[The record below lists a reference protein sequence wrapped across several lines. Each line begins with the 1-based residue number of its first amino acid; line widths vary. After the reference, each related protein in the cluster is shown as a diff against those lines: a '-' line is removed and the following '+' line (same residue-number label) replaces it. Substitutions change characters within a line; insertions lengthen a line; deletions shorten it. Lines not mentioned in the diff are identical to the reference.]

1 MKKTVLF
8 SLFLLSIGFAS
19 FAQNE
24 TKKLILIHSA
34 KILEQESRATYSA
47 AIIKAKE
54 KGWPIFYK
62 SKNNST
68 ASLVGIDEF
77 GQPKYLVGFSD
88 PVHAATV
95 NTNLIWP
102 GGTAGFNLSGN
113 NDSLTNKLGIWDEGK
128 SRITH
133 HELVGRVTQKDNATN
148 INDHST
154 HTLGIMINSG
164 INPMAKGMSYGLKG
178 AYAYD
183 WNNDASEMSAAAASG
198 MLISNHSYGVVCGWD
213 YNYDSTRW
221 EYNGRWNEKED
232 YNFGRYDADAQ
243 TFDSIAYN
251 APYYLIV
258 KSAGNSRSYN
268 GPAIGKN
275 YWRRDQNG
283 KWYDAGNRPDSLSS
297 NNSYG
302 IIPSDANAK
311 NLLTIG
317 AASGIP
323 SGYLKKEDVV
333 MPDFSSWGPT
343 DDGRIKPDLVADGVS
358 VLSGIATND
367 SSYGYLKGTSMS
379 SPNVA
384 GSLML
389 LQELSQQ
396 LSPKKFIRAATV
408 KALAIH
414 GANEAGLYLGPDY
427 KFGWGL
433 LNMSEAASV
442 LSNALSSKNSTSSV
456 DLVYEKTLQ
465 NKQVD
470 TFTIVASGI
479 KPVKATLVW
488 TDAKATIEKTLN
500 DTSSRLVNDLDL
512 KITTATTNFLP
523 WTLNPSIPDSPAV
536 KANNRLDNVE
546 KIELDTTSVGKT
558 YTITVTNKGNLERG
572 KQDYSL
578 IISGA
583 GGNNY
588 CASTAS
594 SSAGTKIDST
604 SINNIQFTNSS
615 TSQFIDNSKYNIT
628 GEASG
633 NLIVYLKLGSSD
645 ATNATRFVKIF
656 IDYNNNGIFEA
667 TETAATSTS
676 LLNGIYQTNILLP
689 TSLQVG
695 AMTKLRIVAMETD
708 NSSNVKACDSYA
720 IGETQDYTLKITK
733 PSTDVSITELI
744 NPTGSI
750 CNKAIQYVTV
760 KIVNNGST
768 AQTNLPLNLVV
779 KEGATT
785 LLEINEIF
793 NGKLIGFENMNYT
806 FQKPMSIEANK
817 TYTITA
823 TVNVTNDQQ
832 KNNNSL
838 TNTFTSLAAASAP
851 AGIANNCSNVIRLSV
866 TNPISSKT
874 YFWYDSSNL
883 SNLIGVGSKVTLNNA
898 KSSLYLKQGYR
909 NFVGPLTN
917 TSLANTGSYNVFGG
931 NFLKI
936 NATAP
941 MNLETTKFYTGYPG
955 KIEVVLGK
963 LISINDTIYNYYE
976 IQKTTLNVG
985 ASSPSP
991 EKSKYDAATK
1001 RFAATPYVSGD
1012 SGKIY
1017 ALNLTVPEAGEFIL
1031 IVNCDTSSTASN
1043 PTIFRNNAL
1052 TNTTYPIGPDKI
1064 FSIIGNNILPASG
1077 NYQGY
1082 YYYFYNTQISTNDCE
1097 SPATMIPVQ
1106 TVSLPNITIKGDSL
1120 TSSAASAYQ
1129 WYLNSNVIQGATNQT
1144 YKVTGNGLYKV
1155 AASIGD
1161 CQTVSSDT
1169 LLLVRDVNG
1178 NVITD
1183 IIESNP
1189 KEINLRISS
1198 DNNIDNLIK
1207 GNSFNIQFSK
1217 IQNQGIALEIV
1228 NSLGNKVFQIEN
1240 LSNQPTPQHIT
1251 TGNLSTGIYFVKVYA
1266 NKKVYVQ
1273 RVFITNN

>member
-1 MKKTVLF
+1 MA
-8 SLFLLSIGFAS
+8 SL
-19 FAQNE
+19 AQNE

-47 AIIKAKE
+47 AIIKSKE

-62 SKNNST
+62 SKNNSR

-88 PVHAATV
+88 PVHAATI

-102 GGTAGFNLSGN
+102 GGITGFNLNGS

-133 HELVGRVTQKDNATN
+133 QEIVGRVTHKDNATN
-148 INDHST
+148 IIDHST

-164 INPMAKGMSYGLKG
+164 VNPMAKGMSYGLKG

-183 WNNDASEMSAAAASG
+183 WNNDGSEMAAAAASG
-198 MLISNHSYGVVCGWD
+198 MLISNHSYGIICGWD

-221 EYNGRWNEKED
+221 EYNGRWNENED
-232 YNFGRYDADAQ
+232 YNFGRYDIDAQ

-258 KSAGNSRSYN
+258 KSAGNSRSDN

-302 IIPSDANAK
+302 IIPTDANAK

-323 SGYLKKEDVV
+323 SGYSKKEDVIS
-333 MPDFSSWGPT
+333 PPFSSWGPT
-343 DDGRIKPDLVADGVS
+343 DDGRIKPDLVADGVDVYS
-358 VLSGIATND
+358 AIATND
-367 SSYGYLKGTSMS
+367 SSYAYWNGTSMS
-379 SPNVA
+379 SPNAA
-384 GSLML
+384 GSLLL

-396 LSPKKFIRAATV
+396 LTPKKFIRAATL

-414 GANEAGLYLGPDY
+414 GANEAGPYAGPDY
-427 KFGWGL
+427 QFGWGL

-442 LSNALSSKNSTSSV
+442 LSNALSSKNSSSSV

-465 NKQVD
+465 NKQTD
-470 TFTIVASGI
+470 TFTIIAAGI
-479 KPVKATLVW
+479 KPVKATLGG
-488 TDAKATIEKTLN
+488 TDVKTAIQNKFN
-500 DTSSRLVNDLDL
+500 DTTSRLVNDLDL
-512 KITTATTNFLP
+512 KISTATSNFLP
-523 WTLNPSIPDSPAV
+523 WTLNPSKPDNPAV

-546 KIELDTTSVGKT
+546 KIELDTTFVGKT
-558 YTITVTNKGNLERG
+558 YTITVTNKANLDRG

-583 GGNNY
+583 GGNTY
-588 CASTAS
+588 CTSSAT

-604 SINNIQFTNSS
+604 SINNIQFSNTSNS
-615 TSQFIDNSKYNIT
+615 QYIDNSKYNIF
-628 GEASG
+628 GEVNGS
-633 NLIVYLKLGSSD
+633 LIIYLKLGSSD
-645 ATNATRFVKIF
+645 TTNATRFVKVF
-656 IDYNNNGIFEA
+656 IDYNNNGIFED
-667 TETAATSTS
+667 TETAATSTA
-676 LLNGIYQTNILLP
+676 LLNGVYKTSILLSS
-689 TSLQVG
+689 TLHIGSI
-695 AMTKLRIVAMETD
+695 TKLRIVVMETD
-708 NSSNVKACDSYA
+708 NSSKVKACDAYA

-744 NPTGSI
+744 NPNGSI

-768 AQTNLPLNLVV
+768 AQSNLPLNLVV
-779 KEGATT
+779 KEGTTT
-785 LLEINEIF
+785 LLDISEIF
-793 NGKLIGFENMNYT
+793 NGKLNGYDNMNYT

-823 TVNVTNDQQ
+823 TVNITNDQQ
-832 KNNNSL
+832 KNNDKL
-838 TNTFTSLAAASAP
+838 TNSFLSASAVAPP
-851 AGIANNCSNVIRLSV
+851 AGVANICSGLVRLSV
-866 TNPISSKT
+866 SNPNSSKT
-874 YFWYDSSNL
+874 YLWYDSS
-883 SNLIGVGSKVTLNNA
+883 SLINPVGVGSKVTLTNA
-898 KSSLYLKQGYR
+898 KNQLYLTQGYQ
-909 NFVGPLTN
+909 NFIGPSTN

-941 MNLETTKFYTGYPG
+941 MTLETTKFYTGYPG
-955 KIEVVLGK
+955 KIEVVLGT
-963 LISINDTIYNYYE
+963 LASINDSSYRYYE
-976 IQKTTLNVG
+976 VQKTILNVG
-985 ASSPSP
+985 ASSPIP

-1001 RFAATPYVSGD
+1001 RFTATPYVSGD

-1017 ALNLTVPEAGEFIL
+1017 ALNLNIPAAGEYIL
-1031 IVNCDTSSTASN
+1031 IVNCDTSSSESN

-1052 TNTTYPIGPDKI
+1052 TNITYPIGPNKI
-1064 FSIIGNNILPASG
+1064 FSITGNNIQPASG
-1077 NYQGY
+1077 DYQGY
-1082 YYYFYNTQISTNDCE
+1082 YYYFYNTQISTNNCV
-1097 SPATMIPVQ
+1097 SPATIVPVQ
-1106 TVSLPNITIKGDSL
+1106 TAASPTITIKRDSL
-1120 TSSAASAYQ
+1120 ISSAASTYQ
-1129 WYLNSNVIQGATNQT
+1129 WYLNSNVIPGATNQL
-1144 YKVTGNGLYKV
+1144 YKVTSNGLYKV
-1155 AASIGD
+1155 AVTEGD
-1161 CQTVSSDT
+1161 CQTLSTDT
-1169 LLLVRDVNG
+1169 LMLVRDVNG

-1183 IIESNP
+1183 IIESNT
-1189 KEINLRISS
+1189 KEINLKISS
-1198 DNNIDNLIK
+1198 NDNIENLIK
-1207 GNSFNIQFSK
+1207 GNSFNIQFNK
-1217 IQNQGIALEIV
+1217 IQTQGIALEIV
-1228 NSLGNKVFQIEN
+1228 NSLGNKVFQIES

-1251 TGNLSTGIYFVKVYA
+1251 TGNLTTGIYFVKVYA